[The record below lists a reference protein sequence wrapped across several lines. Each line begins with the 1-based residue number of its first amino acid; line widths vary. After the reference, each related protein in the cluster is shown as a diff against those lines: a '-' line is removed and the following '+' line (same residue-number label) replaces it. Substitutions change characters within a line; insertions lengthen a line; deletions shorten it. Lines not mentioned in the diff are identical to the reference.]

1 MKMQKR
7 FIRKVKD
14 KDYYKYVVNVPPMMV
29 REAGIEEGDELEIK
43 AEKDRLVL
51 KKKKING
58 KLKSK
63 KPFSFTTH

>member
-14 KDYYKYVVNVPPMMV
+14 KNYYKYVVNVPPMMV

-43 AEKDRLVL
+43 AEKNKLVL
-51 KKKKING
+51 KKKKNNHE
-58 KLKSK
+58 L
-63 KPFSFTTH
+63 